1 MNDSYHDLEFLF
13 DNDSDVLYRK
23 KLLSNGQC
31 AMFFASHYVD
41 EYNFHGYYIAFAI
54 ANKFKTIRNWFRC
67 KGNAGDLDVT
77 FTGRCGLEGLIW
89 ARQCVSDLMMYIDID
104 HRDDAQIVIG
114 ATTNKRFRV
123 YQKYLMS
130 YGFRAHRYPPN
141 GDVFLVRRKEIV

>member
-1 MNDSYHDLEFLF
+1 
-13 DNDSDVLYRK
+13 
-23 KLLSNGQC
+23 
-31 AMFFASHYVD
+31 MFFATHFVD
-41 EYNFHGYYIAFAI
+41 EYNFHEYYIAFAI
-54 ANKFKTIRNWFRC
+54 ANKFKTIRNWFDC
-67 KGNAGDLDVT
+67 KGNVGDLDIT

-89 ARQCVSDLMMYIDID
+89 ARKCISDFMMYIDID